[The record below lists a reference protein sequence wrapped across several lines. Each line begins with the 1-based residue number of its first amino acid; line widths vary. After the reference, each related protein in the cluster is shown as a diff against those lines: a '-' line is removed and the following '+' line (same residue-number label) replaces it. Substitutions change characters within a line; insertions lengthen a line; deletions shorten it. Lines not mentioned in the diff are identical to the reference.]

1 MELYKTRILFEDTSK
16 NLSQDSVYISSL
28 STHFFFQLR
37 FKERTGKTLHETSET
52 EIFGNM
58 LPNGK
63 KLVKINIHDL
73 MADSLSHK
81 RPILPEL
88 EKLMLDLPKLEQ
100 LPLEGLL
107 PNIQNYDGKDLDQLQ
122 TFLTANPQIFC
133 HDYAMGLIKEVNGNF
148 PGAIEFYTKG
158 IEQFEH
164 GCSCK
169 MIKYFLEPCELN
181 DLSSPQT
188 PENYDQA
195 IDIFVKCIFN
205 TGLFYITQTQDRRIV
220 TLLESFYVY

>member
-16 NLSQDSVYISSL
+16 NLSQDSVFISSL
-28 STHFFFQLR
+28 STDFFFQLR
-37 FKERTGKTLHETSET
+37 FKERTGRTMHDTGET

-73 MADSLSHK
+73 MEDSQSNK

-88 EKLMLDLPKLEQ
+88 EKLMLDLLELPQ

-107 PNIQNYDGKDLDQLQ
+107 PNIQKYDSKDLEQLQ
-122 TFLTANPQIFC
+122 TFLSANPQIFC
-133 HDYAMGLIKEVNGNF
+133 HDYAMGLIAEENQNF
-148 PGAIEFYTKG
+148 PRAVKFYTQG

-169 MIKYFLEPCELN
+169 MLKYFLEPCELN
-181 DLSSPQT
+181 DQSFPKA